1 MTRCLFAR
9 RSPPFCPLPFKKA
22 SGESL
27 ILGVPRRR
35 PHADRA
41 LVPGGSFPKAE
52 HSQLCGEARTGRFAR
67 WWSVLPWFRL
77 PLFYPFFFLFSA
89 HYFRFLASFHF
100 HSCCA
105 SSLKEK
111 ARKKKRRSAFINQ
124 DGRGK
129 LSLPLLLLRHLY
141 G

>member
-41 LVPGGSFPKAE
+41 LVPRGSFPKAE

-77 PLFYPFFFLFSA
+77 PLFYPFFF
-89 HYFRFLASFHF
+89 SFP
-100 HSCCA
+100 
-105 SSLKEK
+105 
-111 ARKKKRRSAFINQ
+111 RIISAFSRHFIFTVAA
-124 DGRGK
+124 R
-129 LSLPLLLLRHLY
+129 LP
-141 G
+141 